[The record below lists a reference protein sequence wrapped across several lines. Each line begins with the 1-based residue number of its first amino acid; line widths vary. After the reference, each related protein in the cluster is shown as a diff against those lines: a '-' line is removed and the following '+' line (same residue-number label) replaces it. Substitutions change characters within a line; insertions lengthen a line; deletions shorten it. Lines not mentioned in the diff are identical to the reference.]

1 MKIIAKIIVSILF
14 FMFGLLFLIPMYLTL
29 YFTPIDSNKFFPFIE
44 WYFEQWYNIIDPEE
58 DDE

>member
-1 MKIIAKIIVSILF
+1 
-14 FMFGLLFLIPMYLTL
+14 MFGLLFLIPMYLTL